1 MAQPPFGARLLSY
14 EKNRPVTCKLHTA
27 RPDHHQTKLSN
38 TSLLQDLNSNKLK
51 HKAQTSEAYTEQD

>member
-1 MAQPPFGARLLSY
+1 MAQSPFGSRLLSY

-27 RPDHHQTKLSN
+27 WPGHQQTKLSS

-51 HKAQTSEAYTEQD
+51 HKAATSEAYTEQD